1 MAGSLIKIS
10 ETISTGSQSS
20 LIVTGIDTTFDVYV
34 VQFYVRPVDND
45 KDLLVRVTTSGTPDT
60 DSEYD
65 MATKFLRADT
75 SFGNTVVTNGVNW
88 FFNSAMPNDSDKF
101 VNATLY
107 LFNFNNSSEFSF
119 VTVETVGFNDTIP
132 GLVGE
137 QGGGVHTVAEANDGL
152 SLQWESNSNFASGSK
167 VILYGLKK

>member
-20 LIVTGIDTTFDVYV
+20 LIVTGINSTYDVYV
-34 VQFYVRPVDND
+34 VQYYVRPTDND
-45 KDLLVRVTTSGTPDT
+45 KDLYVRVTTSGTGDS

-65 MATKFLRADT
+65 MSTKFLRADT
-75 SFGNTVVTNGVNW
+75 SFGNTFVNNGTQW
-88 FFNSAMPNDSDKF
+88 FFNSAMPNDSNKF

-119 VTVETVGFNDTIP
+119 VTVETAGFNDTIP

-152 SLQWESNSNFASGSK
+152 SVQWESGSNFASGSK
-167 VILYGLKK
+167 IILYGLSK

>member
-1 MAGSLIKIS
+1 MAGSLEKIS

-20 LIVTGIDTTFDVYV
+20 LIVTGINSTYDVYV

-75 SFGNTVVTNGVNW
+75 SFGNTPVTNGVNW
-88 FFNSAMPNDSDKF
+88 FFNSAMPNDSNKF

-107 LFNFNNSSEFSF
+107 LFNFNNSSEYSF
-119 VTVETVGFNDTIP
+119 VTVESAGWNDSIDD
-132 GLVGE
+132 LVGDV
-137 QGGGVHTVAEANDGL
+137 GGGVHTVQETNDGL
-152 SLQWESNSNFASGSK
+152 SLQWESGSNFASGSK
-167 VILYGLKK
+167 VVLYGLKK